1 MSRRLVA
8 SYLGITLFVLL
19 VLVVP
24 LGVTYAARTEDNLLA
39 DIERDARVLATE
51 VEDRLDQGTGPDPA
65 AVVESYARDTGGR
78 AVVVDATGIAIADSD
93 TTQPAGRD
101 FSTRPEIVDALE
113 GRLASGTRPSDTLDT
128 QLMYVAV
135 PVASGGR
142 VLGAVRVTYPR
153 STLDERVQQNWLRLG
168 VLSVTVLTASA
179 VVGWLIARNVGR
191 PLRDLQA
198 ASARV
203 ARGDLDARVQESHGP
218 VEVRD
223 LAAAFNAMSA
233 RVERMFEHE
242 RAFSADVS
250 HQLRTPLTALRLR
263 LESLE
268 LDAGPDQREDVEA
281 ALREVERLSRLI
293 EALLKLARIGEGR
306 AEPVTVD
313 AAQVV
318 DDRLVMWTP
327 LADEREVRLERRA
340 VAPCPVLA
348 LDGALEQV
356 LDNLIANALEVSE
369 PGTTITVA
377 ARPLGP
383 EVQVTVTDE
392 GPGMSDADMA
402 RAFDRFV
409 TTSGTGLGLAIVQR
423 LATASGGRA
432 ELRRAPS
439 GGIEAAVVLPAG
451 ALSRS
456 GHASSTPA

>member
-51 VEDRLDQGTGPDPA
+51 VEDRLDQGTGPEPA
-65 AVVESYARDTGGR
+65 TAVERYARDTGGR
-78 AVVVDATGIAIADSD
+78 AVVVDAAGIAIADSD
-93 TTQPAGRD
+93 ATQPAGRD
-101 FSTRPEIVDALE
+101 FSTRPEIIDALD

-128 QLMYVAV
+128 QLLYVAV

-153 STLDERVQQNWLRLG
+153 STLDERVERNWLRLG
-168 VLSVTVLTASA
+168 VLSATVLTASA

-203 ARGDLDARVQESHGP
+203 ARGDLDARVAESQGP
-218 VEVRD
+218 TEVRD

-268 LDAGPDQREDVEA
+268 LDATPDQHEDVEA
-281 ALREVERLSRLI
+281 ALREVERLTRLL
-293 EALLKLARIGEGR
+293 EVLLQLARIGEGR

-313 AAQVV
+313 AAQIIN
-318 DDRLVMWTP
+318 DRLVMWTP
-327 LADEREVRLERRA
+327 LADEREVRLLRRA
-340 VAPCPVLA
+340 EPPCPVSA
-348 LDGALEQV
+348 SDGALEQI
-356 LDNLIANALEVSE
+356 LDNLIANALEVSA
-369 PGTTITVA
+369 PDTAITVRA
-377 ARPLGP
+377 TPNGS
-383 EVQVTVTDE
+383 EVEIAVIDE
-392 GPGMSDADMA
+392 GPGMSDADMT

-423 LATASGGRA
+423 LAAASGGRA
-432 ELRRAPS
+432 ALRRAPS
-439 GGIEAAVVLPAG
+439 GGIEAVVVLPRA
-451 ALSRS
+451 
-456 GHASSTPA
+456 